1 MWTALLVN
9 VNFCLIGDGN
19 KVTKQKGTVLRH
31 VWDLPEEKR
40 IVVKCNQVG
49 QPIGKEG
56 GLLGQ
61 FLGTIA
67 RNGGYCPIDVKD
79 WRYVKKDSA
88 ETILQCIQVCSI
100 LQDIMV

>member
-56 GLLGQ
+56 GLLG
-61 FLGTIA
+61 
-67 RNGGYCPIDVKD
+67 
-79 WRYVKKDSA
+79 
-88 ETILQCIQVCSI
+88 
-100 LQDIMV
+100 